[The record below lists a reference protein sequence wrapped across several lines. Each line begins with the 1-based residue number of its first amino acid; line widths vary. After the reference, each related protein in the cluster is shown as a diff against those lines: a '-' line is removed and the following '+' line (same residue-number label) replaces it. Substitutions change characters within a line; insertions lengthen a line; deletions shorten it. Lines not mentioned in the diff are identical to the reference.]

1 MAHPIQVHVSNI
13 WFIDNGVVLKL
24 QVAGNNERKQG
35 TREYI
40 VFPVLFV
47 YREVLFNNMMFFNHE
62 PFQTFFSLLVVYIRI
77 FVKVMKKNK
86 HYTWFLV
93 FYFRP
98 RAIGDRKLRME
109 TFLNYYYFTE
119 NEGELLYDLSG
130 QKGHGTTSERSLSFL
145 SGTEIKKWYRMN
157 FINSTETT
165 KCLEKNLAP

>member
-1 MAHPIQVHVSNI
+1 MFKNSRGVRVWLMAHSIQVHVSNI

-24 QVAGNNERKQG
+24 QVVGNNERTQG

-62 PFQTFFSLLVVYIRI
+62 PFQTFFFPVSCLYQD
-77 FVKVMKKNK
+77 FCQSDEKNK

-98 RAIGDRKLRME
+98 RATGDRKLQME

-145 SGTEIKKWYRMN
+145 SGTEIKK
-157 FINSTETT
+157 
-165 KCLEKNLAP
+165 